1 VAGEGLARGYLNR
14 AGLSAER
21 FIANPFVETGERLY
35 RTGDLVRW
43 NAQGELEYLGRAD
56 QQVKI
61 RGFRIELGEV
71 QSQLLAQPE
80 VREAVVLARQG
91 PGGSRLV
98 AYVSLHSAVEDSV
111 LRQRLGQV
119 LPDYMVPSVIVVLD
133 ALPLTANGKVDR
145 RALPEP
151 EMASAQEYEA
161 PQGELEETLA
171 KIWVEVLGV
180 ERVGRQDGF
189 FELGGD
195 SILALKLVERARK
208 AALRLLPRQ
217 VFEQQSL
224 AAMARVAQP
233 ACEGGDGV
241 PAIPRL
247 APALHAQPLQPS
259 YAQLRQWF
267 LWQLDPTSSAYH
279 IAGALRL
286 FGALEMDAVCTCFTQ
301 LLQRH
306 EALRTVF
313 PLSSS
318 GQPQQVVLEHMA
330 LDIALQDLQG
340 PNAQARLDETIRHVS
355 ATPFDLAQGPLLRV
369 AVLRLAEAE
378 HVLVVAMHHIVSD
391 GWSLDVIIREFVA
404 LYRAHVLGLPC
415 SLPELPVRYADYAAW
430 QRSWMNSA
438 EKVRQ
443 LAYWTQQLGDE
454 HPILELPLDHARQV
468 GAQYRLENH
477 GLELEPALAQRLK
490 TVAHQRGATLFMLLL
505 AGLQVQLSR
514 YGGQSDIRVG
524 VPIANRHRRGTGSTV
539 GMFVNTQVLR
549 SHIDGHASLEQI
561 IAQVR
566 QAVLEAQSHQDLPFD
581 QLVEALQPERNMGIN
596 PLFQVMHNHQR
607 VDTRP
612 LEQLPGLSLQEMRIG
627 GRTAQLELTLNTTE
641 CADGRILVNWAYA
654 GELFDA
660 QTIKRMAGHYL
671 VILQAMAQRPQQ
683 AVRGL
688 ELVDAT
694 ERTSLHEWGVNDQG
708 APYAEPVHRIFEQR
722 VRENPGAT
730 ALVFEKQALSYAEL
744 NARANRLAHRL
755 IALGVGPEARVGV
768 AAHRSVE
775 MVVALLA
782 VLKAGGAYVPLDPEY
797 PDDRLAW
804 IAEDSRMQLL
814 LTQGNLGKC
823 IPGTERLHRLELD
836 LLDLDSGP
844 DQDPAVPVHGEN
856 LAYVIYTSGST
867 GRPKGAANRHSSLA
881 SCMRWMQRTY
891 VISGADAVLH
901 KAPFGFDVSVWEIFW
916 PLTAGSRL
924 VVSRP
929 GDHRDPE
936 RIIALILQH
945 GITTLNFVPSM
956 LQAFLAHEGID
967 ERARLRHVICGG
979 EAMPADT
986 QREALRRL
994 PGVSLQNLYGPT
1006 ETTIHVTR
1014 WTCRDEG
1021 DAIVPNV
1028 PIGRPID
1035 GVRTYVLD
1043 ADLNLVA
1050 PGVAGELYLGGGG
1063 LGRGYVNRAGLT
1075 SERFVANPVDGGGTL
1090 LYRTGDL
1097 VRWNPEAQIE
1107 YLGRIDHQVKI
1118 RGLRIELGE
1127 IEARLLAQPE
1137 VREAVVVACEGP
1149 NGPLLAGYVAMRK
1162 AVEPVDLRQ
1171 RLARDLPDYM
1181 VPTGIVVLEALPLNA
1196 NGKVDRK
1203 ALPAFVPA
1211 SAAGYE
1217 PPQGETEALLASLW
1231 SELLGVP
1238 RVGRNDH
1245 FFELGGNSMAVIR
1258 LQLRVHQACGASV
1271 GLRTYFEKPVL
1282 GHLAAHIDD
1291 YIRGSQAGKAVDLD
1305 LIGSIL
1311 DKVEG

>member
-1 VAGEGLARGYLNR
+1 MLAR
-14 AGLSAER
+14 
-21 FIANPFVETGERLY
+21 
-35 RTGDLVRW
+35 
-43 NAQGELEYLGRAD
+43 
-56 QQVKI
+56 
-61 RGFRIELGEV
+61 
-71 QSQLLAQPE
+71 
-80 VREAVVLARQG
+80 
-91 PGGSRLV
+91 
-98 AYVSLHSAVEDSV
+98 
-111 LRQRLGQV
+111 
-119 LPDYMVPSVIVVLD
+119 
-133 ALPLTANGKVDR
+133 
-145 RALPEP
+145 
-151 EMASAQEYEA
+151 
-161 PQGELEETLA
+161 
-171 KIWVEVLGV
+171 IWAEVLGV
-180 ERVGRQDGF
+180 ERVGRRDGF

-217 VFEQQSL
+217 VFEHQSL
-224 AAMARVAQP
+224 AAMARVAQLAP
-233 ACEGGDGV
+233 EADGGV
-241 PAIPRL
+241 AAIPRL
-247 APALHAQPLQPS
+247 APALRAQPLQPS

-286 FGALEMDAVCTCFTQ
+286 FGALEMDAVRTCFAQ
-301 LLQRH
+301 LLHRH

-313 PLSSS
+313 PLSNS
-318 GQPQQVVLEHMA
+318 GQPQQVVLAHMA
-330 LDIALQDLQG
+330 LDIAMQDLQG
-340 PNAQARLDETIRHVS
+340 SDAQSRVDAEIRRVS
-355 ATPFDLAQGPLLRV
+355 TTPFDLTQGPLLRV
-369 AVLRLAEAE
+369 AVLKLAEAE

-391 GWSLDVIIREFVA
+391 GWSLDVIIRDFVA
-404 LYRAHVLGLPC
+404 LYRAHVLEQPSG
-415 SLPELPVRYADYAAW
+415 LPELPVCYADYAAW
-430 QRSWMNSA
+430 QMTWMDSA
-438 EKVRQ
+438 EKARQ
-443 LAYWTQQLGDE
+443 LGYWTQQLGDE
-454 HPILELPLDHARQV
+454 HPILELPLDHARQAS
-468 GAQYRLENH
+468 AQYGLESH
-477 GLELEPALAQRLK
+477 GFELEPALAQRLK
-490 TVAHQRGATLFMLLL
+490 ARAHEQGATLFMLLL

-514 YGGQSDIRVG
+514 YSGQPDMRVG
-524 VPIANRHRRGTGSTV
+524 VPIANRHRPGTAGMV

-549 SHIDGHASLEQI
+549 SRIDGHASLGQI
-561 IAQVR
+561 IAQAR
-566 QAVLEAQSHQDLPFD
+566 QAVLEAQAHQDLPFD
-581 QLVEALQPERNMGIN
+581 QLVEALQPERNIGIN

-612 LEQLPGLSLQEMRIG
+612 LEQLPGLRLQEMRIG
-627 GRTAQLELTLNTTE
+627 GRTAQFELTLNTTE

-654 GELFDA
+654 RELFDT
-660 QTIKRMAGHYL
+660 QTLERMAGHYRA
-671 VILQAMAQRPQQ
+671 ILQAMAERPQQ
-683 AVRGL
+683 AVRDL
-688 ELVDAT
+688 ELVDGA
-694 ERTSLHEWGVNDQG
+694 ERGRLCAWGVNDQG
-708 APYAEPVHRIFEQR
+708 QPYAEPVHRVFEHR
-722 VRENPGAT
+722 VRAHPGAT
-730 ALVFEKQALSYAEL
+730 ALVFEAQALSYAEL

-755 IALGVGPEARVGV
+755 IALGVGPEVRVGV

-797 PDDRLAW
+797 PEERLAW

-814 LTQGNLGKC
+814 LTQSSLGMC
-823 IPGTERLHRLELD
+823 IPGTARLERLELD
-836 LLDLDSGP
+836 RLDLGTGP
-844 DQDPAVPVHGEN
+844 AHDPAVPVHGEN

-881 SCMRWMQRTY
+881 SCMNWMQRTY

-916 PLTAGSRL
+916 PLTAGARL

-956 LQAFLAHEGID
+956 LQAFLAHERID
-967 ERARLRHVICGG
+967 EQARLRYVICGG
-979 EAMPADT
+979 EAMPSDT

-1035 GVRTYVLD
+1035 GIRTYVLD

-1050 PGVAGELYLGGGG
+1050 PGMAGELYLGGTG
-1063 LGRGYVNRAGLT
+1063 LGRGYVNRSGLT
-1075 SERFVANPVDGGGTL
+1075 SERFVANPVDGGGEL

-1097 VRWNPEAQIE
+1097 VRWNAEAQIE

-1149 NGPLLAGYVAMRK
+1149 NGPLLVGYVA
-1162 AVEPVDLRQ
+1162 AHQAIEPAELRQ

-1181 VPTGIVVLEALPLNA
+1181 VPAGVVVLHALPLNA

-1211 SAAGYE
+1211 SATGYE
-1217 PPQGETEALLASLW
+1217 PPQGETEALLADLW
-1231 SELLGVP
+1231 SEVLEVP

-1245 FFELGGNSMAVIR
+1245 FFDLGGNSMAVIR
-1258 LQLRVHQACGASV
+1258 LQLRVQQACGASV
-1271 GLRTYFEKPVL
+1271 GLRTYFEKPL
-1282 GHLAAHIDD
+1282 LSHLAVHIDD
-1291 YIRGSQAGKAVDLD
+1291 DIRGSKADKVADFD

-1311 DKVEG
+1311 EKVEG